1 MRSQREPG
9 KRGGQA
15 MMLASGL
22 FVPQLVTRDPESG
35 EFTSVE
41 GPKGVGGGGGG
52 GALPGSAG

>member
-1 MRSQREPG
+1 
-9 KRGGQA
+9 

-41 GPKGVGGGGGG
+41 GPKHRTR
-52 GALPGSAG
+52 SAGTN